1 MDEGPVATRTVVV
14 TNRMGMHARPAAMI
28 ATLAR
33 KFDANVEIVKG
44 NERVNARD
52 VWQLL
57 MLVAA
62 KGETLV
68 LEASG
73 SEAQAALDAVEQ
85 LFARNFD
92 ED

>member
-1 MDEGPVATRTVVV
+1 MSEPAATRTVLV

-28 ATLAR
+28 ATQAR
-33 KFDANVEIVKG
+33 KFDATVELIKG
-44 NERVNARD
+44 SERVNARD

-62 KGETLV
+62 QGDQLT
-68 LEASG
+68 LEANG
-73 SEAQAALDAVEQ
+73 PEAQQALDAVEQ
-85 LFARNFD
+85 LFRRNFD